1 MKAIVR
7 GMVLLAMALV
17 TTLGWTADVTL
28 KAHDAGG
35 HSAFLSG
42 TNWSDGNP
50 PTGANDY
57 IAAYNLR
64 TPANA
69 NAYTFGGRSLRL
81 DPGGVLLFKGS
92 NVITV
97 SYLKLN
103 GGTVW
108 QGSGGATPDI
118 VRLAGGIDVL
128 APSFFATDV
137 GGRTIDIQ
145 SSFTGKQAVVFRTTY
160 TTGPPFTNL
169 LRGANGYFEGPM
181 VIADR
186 AVVVVDGES
195 RLGTNGGPVLVS
207 DLLTLTNGG
216 NLYITTTGTFDDP
229 QRGVTFR
236 AGPNHPGGQITVAG
250 GQTVWWKLPMA
261 GDGLFIKSGDGT
273 MNLRVISNVNANT
286 YSGGT
291 IVEGGLLNVYT
302 RQALG
307 SGDLV
312 VTNAGRIQLFSRSFG
327 GTVVNVYSGTV
338 AFSAANG
345 ANGATINLNGYGSRL
360 LVGARGATNGATVNW
375 GDGAIVQ
382 WAYPELLPQTP
393 VLVTGSRM
401 VETYPN
407 SALPIDSRFVNAI
420 DPNSDGLIGIGVNN
434 AVGVL
439 DLSGHPNLQ
448 VGAAQNVSY
457 WGFIVPSGTAYRFGG
472 NGLVARLVGNTGLS
486 IGTLTG
492 AYDVVIGS
500 TGVVTLVAGNTF
512 SGRIIV
518 TNGGWL
524 VVNSGDNSWGIPPS
538 NFETNI
544 ILNGGG
550 IRLQNAVQFTIP
562 ATRGMDL
569 GPAGGEI
576 NIWSGTAKLA
586 IEAPIFGPGEL
597 YFSDAGTAVLLATN
611 TYEGGTRS
619 GTFLQLGNSM
629 ALSTGKVTITGAQG
643 GLGSASSSPVVVSN
657 DVTLN
662 SNVTFGHPIQNG
674 TLTLVGKLDLGNTM
688 RLITNRSST
697 VIAGQ
702 VTNGGMNVIVQ
713 NNSSL
718 TLSGDNRFEAG
729 FRITGGT
736 LALGHDNALGT
747 STGWLDN
754 VRVVS
759 SDASTRTLT
768 NWLTIAGAGVTLGA
782 PGTGDLVFDHF
793 VNNGTVGK
801 EFTIDSITATFNYG
815 LTNTGVIT
823 FRGNGTV
830 SLGSTGVIT
839 RASQVIIHPG
849 VTLDVSAQAAFTRTT
864 GTLEGGGTIL
874 GNVGMAGGTVL
885 VPGTSNGAQVLTING
900 NLTMTSTTTNRFQV
914 GGTPTWIGASD
925 RVDVTGDLEPNGA
938 VILLQP
944 ISAMSAGTHTL
955 FTYGGSKSTTFTLGT
970 SSPGVDVRY
979 GWTGLS
985 EGSGVVGLVVTGSS
999 MTLTYDGFGNP
1010 VWDTK
1015 NTAAWNG
1022 GSEMFYRFDRVVFD
1036 DSGAPGSVTLS
1047 GVLQPSGIIVS
1058 GSQNYA
1064 FTGTGS
1070 ISGWTD
1076 LEKSGNGTLTIGTAN
1091 SFTGTVRVLEGVL
1104 LAIGASALGS
1114 PDAGGT
1120 VVTNGGAMHL
1130 LGVNVGAEWIRLSGS
1145 GVNGQG
1151 ALVATGLTAA
1161 TIQRLSL
1168 DGNATVGTP
1177 DGSRLDLR
1185 GGAARFV
1192 EFNGYTLTKVGTG
1205 LLVFADTVFS
1215 NAGQLVVSQGVLAV
1229 EGNTRSVGVPGEI
1242 VFPEGSTLALSG
1254 AGGNPS
1260 YLWTNV
1266 MQGGVIGN
1274 YARIGLTHTDGS
1286 VYTPCR
1292 LESNTAMSFIG
1303 GTMTFWG
1310 SIHGPGQLLI
1320 TNTTGT
1326 IVLNGT
1332 NFYAGGTLVTS
1343 GRLQVAGASVLPLGT
1358 GPVNVRGDDN
1368 GQLWVAGAARV
1379 TNAVTIRGLGWNESA
1394 GHLGAIRLSGTGL
1407 ISGPVIVAADSRI
1420 VAYAGGDSGEI
1431 SGSIVGTNITLELN
1445 RNDPGKTLGSG
1456 TITLSGNNSGFYGS
1470 MSLYAGTLR
1479 LGNDQ
1484 ALGTGTF
1491 VWAGGRIVPTGLVAR
1506 TIPNDV
1512 LLSNVTVSIGGGHPM
1527 DRGPITFNGVV
1538 TGWAAAVQI
1547 EGFNPVTFNAIVA
1560 STGTIRIVGANS
1572 VTFNGTIKETSGLI
1586 ANGYGGTIFLNAAN
1600 TYTGDTIVA
1609 GKNLVLGNAGAIP
1622 SGAGRGNLVVSGGIL
1637 DLNGFT
1643 PSFNGLGGTATI
1655 TDSVGTVTT
1664 VTVGQ
1669 NNATSSFSGALSGS
1683 LTTLQKVGSG
1693 LLGLPRGLNG
1703 NVDVQAGRVQVNGT
1717 VQGMVSVAGGATLEI
1732 NGNGLLGQFYMDAS
1746 LTQDNEEMRVWSPE
1760 YFLAS
1765 AATTNLVL
1773 EAASSLR
1780 TTTFSFGGATAP
1792 LLPPPFDKGSDRAT
1806 QFSAIWQGKF
1816 VAPTNGTYVFATR
1829 SDDASS
1835 LWVDEQLVVYNNRYQ
1850 GATTRSG
1857 EIYLT
1862 AGEHDI
1868 VILYRQGG
1876 GGLELDARL
1885 SGSAIPNSLLKL
1897 ADVVSIGSL
1906 TGAPTATLSLPG
1918 TVPARIVQTMN
1929 GVFAGQVTGS
1939 GPLIKDGSSTLRLT
1953 GASPGYVG
1961 TIAVTSGVLQVDGTL
1976 TGAGLIVYNGGTLS
1990 GVGTVNNVSVQMGGV
2005 LSPGASPG
2013 ILTAN
2018 GNVTLESGSTLKIEI
2033 NGLTLG
2039 VDYDQLFL
2047 ANTTLTLNN
2056 PGLQVLLGFSPSIGD
2071 SFTIVSG
2078 FSTLSGQFN
2087 GLPDGSVF
2095 SVGSTQFQIDYE
2107 PNDIVLTVV
2116 PEPSTLGTLLL
2127 GTVLLRLRRSLRRS
2141 NAAI

>member
-1 MKAIVR
+1 MKAMVR
-7 GMVLLAMALV
+7 GMLLLGVGLV

-28 KAHDAGG
+28 VTHDGMG

-42 TNWSDGNP
+42 TNWSDGNLP
-50 PTGANDY
+50 SSANDY
-57 IAAYNLR
+57 IAAFNLR

-81 DPGGVLLFKGS
+81 DPGGTLLFKGS

-145 SSFTGKQAVVFRTTY
+145 SSFTGKQAVVFRTTF
-160 TTGPPFTNL
+160 TTGTPFTNL
-169 LRGANGYFEGPM
+169 LRGANGYFEGPI

-186 AVVVVDGES
+186 AVVVVDSES
-195 RLGTNGGPVLVS
+195 RLGTNVGPVLIT

-216 NLYITTTGTFDDP
+216 NLYITTGSTFDDP

-236 AGPNHPGGQITVAG
+236 AGAIHPGGQITVAG
-250 GQTVWWKLPMA
+250 GQTVWWKLPMF
-261 GDGLFIKSGDGT
+261 GDGMFIKSGGGT

-291 IVEGGLLNVYT
+291 IVEGGTLNAYT
-302 RQALG
+302 RQSLG

-312 VTNAGRIQLFSRSFG
+312 VTNSARAELFSRAFG

-338 AFSAANG
+338 AFSAANA
-345 ANGATINLNGYGSRL
+345 ANGATINLDGYGSRL
-360 LVGARGATNGATVNW
+360 VIGAQGATNGSTLNW
-375 GDGAIVQ
+375 GNGAIVQ

-393 VLVTGSRM
+393 VLVTGNRM

-407 SALPIDSRFVNAI
+407 SARLIDSKFVNAI

-448 VGAAQNVSY
+448 IGTAQNFSY
-457 WGFIVPSGTAYRFGG
+457 WGFIVPNGTAYRFGG
-472 NGLVARLVGNTGLS
+472 NGLAARLVGNTGLS

-500 TGVVTLVAGNTF
+500 TGVVTLIAGNTF
-512 SGRIIV
+512 SGRIVV

-524 VVNSGDNSWGIPPS
+524 VVNSGDNSWGIPPA

-550 IRLQNAVQFTIP
+550 IRPQNTVQFTIP
-562 ATRGMDL
+562 ATRGMYL
-569 GPAGGEI
+569 GAAGGEI
-576 NIWSGTAKLA
+576 HIWGGTAKLT

-629 ALSTGKVTITGAQG
+629 ALSTGKVTITGPQG
-643 GLGSASSSPVVVSN
+643 GLGAASSVPVVVSN

-662 SNVTFGHPIQNG
+662 NNVTFGHPIQNG
-674 TLTLVGKLDLGNTM
+674 TLTLVGKLDLGGSVRM
-688 RLITNRSST
+688 VTNRSTT
-697 VIAGQ
+697 VIEGK
-702 VTNGGMNVIVQ
+702 VGNGGMNVVVQ
-713 NNSSL
+713 NDSTLALNADNSFGL
-718 TLSGDNRFEAG
+718 G
-729 FRITGGT
+729 FRISGGT

-747 STGWLDN
+747 STGWLEN
-754 VRVVS
+754 VRVIS
-759 SDASTRTLT
+759 SDVSTRTLT
-768 NWLTIAGAGVTLGA
+768 NWLTIAGSGVTLGA
-782 PGTGDLVFDHF
+782 PGTGNLVFDHF
-793 VNNGTVGK
+793 VNNGVVGK
-801 EFTIDSITATFNYG
+801 EFTMDSITATFNYG
-815 LTNTGVIT
+815 LTNTGYLS

-839 RASQVIIHPG
+839 RASQVIVHPG
-849 VTLDVSAQAAFTRTT
+849 ITLDVSAQSAFTRTN
-864 GTLEGGGTIL
+864 GTLEGGGTVQ
-874 GNVGMAGGTVL
+874 GNVNMGAATVL
-885 VPGTSNGAQVLTING
+885 VPGTSNGAQVLTISG
-900 NLTMTSTTTNRFQV
+900 NLTMAATTTNRFQV
-914 GGTPTWIGASD
+914 GGTPTWLGTSD
-925 RVDVTGDLEPNGA
+925 RVDVGGSLEPNGA
-938 VILLQP
+938 VIILEP
-944 ISAMSAGTHTL
+944 VSAMSAGTHTL

-970 SSPGVDVRY
+970 SSPGSDVRY

-985 EGSGVVGLVVTGSS
+985 EGGGVVGLVVTGSS

-1022 GSEMFYRFDRVVFD
+1022 GNEMFYRFDRVVFD
-1036 DSGAPGSVTLS
+1036 DIGAPGSVTLS
-1047 GVLQPSGIIVS
+1047 GVLQPSGVIVS
-1058 GSQNYA
+1058 GSQNYV

-1104 LAIGASALGS
+1104 LANHASALGS

-1120 VVTNGGAMHL
+1120 IVTNGGALHL
-1130 LGVNVGAEWIRLSGS
+1130 FGVNVGAEWIRLSGD

-1151 ALVATGLTAA
+1151 ALVATSQTAA

-1177 DGSRLDLR
+1177 DTSRLDLR
-1185 GGAARFV
+1185 GGSVRFV

-1215 NAGQLVVSQGVLAV
+1215 NAGQLVVNQGTLAV
-1229 EGNTRSVGVPGEI
+1229 EGNTRSVGTPGEI
-1242 VFPEGSTLALSG
+1242 LFPTGSTVALSG
-1254 AGGNPS
+1254 AGGSPS

-1274 YARIGLTHTDGS
+1274 YAWVGLTHTDGA
-1286 VYTPCR
+1286 VYSPFR
-1292 LESNTAMSFIG
+1292 LENDTAMSFIG
-1303 GTMTFWG
+1303 GVMTFWG
-1310 SIHGPGQLLI
+1310 PIHGPGQLLI

-1326 IVLNGT
+1326 ITLNGT
-1332 NFYAGGTLVTS
+1332 NFYSGGTLVTS
-1343 GRLQVAGASVLPLGT
+1343 GRLQVAGASALPLGT
-1358 GPVNVRGDDN
+1358 GPVNVVGNDN

-1394 GHLGAIRLSGTGL
+1394 GRLGAIRLSGTGL
-1407 ISGPVIVAADSRI
+1407 ISGPLTVAADTRI
-1420 VAYAGGDSGEI
+1420 VAYAGGDSGELA
-1431 SGSIVGTNITLELN
+1431 GPIVGTNVVLELN

-1470 MSLYAGTLR
+1470 MSLYGGTLR

-1484 ALGTGTF
+1484 ALGTDTF

-1506 TIPNDV
+1506 TIPNNV
-1512 LLSNVTVSIGGGHPM
+1512 LLSNVTVYVGGGHPM

-1547 EGFNPVTFNAIVA
+1547 EGFNPVTFNGLVA
-1560 STGTIRIVGANS
+1560 PTGTIRILGANS
-1572 VTFNGTIKETSGLI
+1572 VTFNGTIKETAGLI

-1609 GKNLVLGNAGAIP
+1609 GKNLVLGNANAIP

-1637 DLNGFT
+1637 DLKGFAPT
-1643 PSFNGLGGTATI
+1643 FNGLGGTATI

-1669 NNATSSFSGALSGS
+1669 NNATSSFSGVLSGS
-1683 LTTLQKVGSG
+1683 LTTLQKVGTG
-1693 LLGLPRGLNG
+1693 ILGLPRGLNG
-1703 NVDVQAGRVQVNGT
+1703 NVAAQAGRVQINGD
-1717 VQGMVSVAGGATLEI
+1717 VAGAVYVAGGAVVEL
-1732 NGNGLLGQFYMDAS
+1732 NGNGLLGKFYMDHS
-1746 LTQDNEEMRVWSPE
+1746 LNQDNEEMRVWSPE
-1760 YFLAS
+1760 YFI
-1765 AATTNLVL
+1765 AATENTNLVV

-1780 TTTFSFGGATAP
+1780 TATFSFGGATAP
-1792 LLPPPFDKGSDRAT
+1792 LLPPPFEKGSDRAT

-1816 VAPTNGTYVFATR
+1816 IAPTNGEYVFATR

-1835 LWVDEQLVVYNNRYQ
+1835 LWVNDQLVVYNNRYQ

-1857 EIYLT
+1857 SIYLT
-1862 AGEHDI
+1862 AGEHNI
-1868 VILYRQGG
+1868 AILYRQGG

-1885 SGSAIPNSLLKL
+1885 SDSPIPNSLLKMT
-1897 ADVVSIGSL
+1897 DVVSVGSL

-1918 TVPARIVQTMN
+1918 TVPARIVQSTD
-1929 GVFAGQVTGS
+1929 GVFAGQLTGS

-1953 GASPGYVG
+1953 GASTAYAG
-1961 TIAVTSGVLQVDGTL
+1961 TISVTNGVLQVDGTL
-1976 TGAGLIVYNGGTLS
+1976 SQAGLIVYAGGTLS
-1990 GVGTVNNVSVQMGGV
+1990 GIGTVKDVSVHAGGT

-2018 GNVTLESGSTLKIEI
+2018 GNVTLESGSSLAIEI
-2033 NGLTLG
+2033 HGLTLG
-2039 VDYDQLFL
+2039 TDYDQLYL
-2047 ANTTLTLNN
+2047 AGTTLTLNN
-2056 PGLQVLLGFSPSIGD
+2056 PSLNVSLGFTPSLGD
-2071 SFTIVSG
+2071 TFTIVSG
-2078 FSTLSGQFN
+2078 FSSFSGQFL
-2087 GLPDGSVF
+2087 GLPNSSTF
-2095 SVGSTQFQIDYE
+2095 TVGSTQFQIDYN
-2107 PNDIVLTVV
+2107 PSDITLTVV
-2116 PEPSTLGTLLL
+2116 PEPGTFGTLLL
-2127 GTVLLRLRRSLRRS
+2127 GAAIVLLRQRLRR
-2141 NAAI
+2141 